1 MANSFTTGPDREP
14 ISSQTGFSLQSV
26 NESEYSTQFSR
37 ALERTAKTDEK
48 TSNTLDAN
56 QRLHI
61 IVDSDDDD
69 GGRS

>member
-1 MANSFTTGPDREP
+1 M
-14 ISSQTGFSLQSV
+14 QSV